1 MVKDATNMPVIEFP
15 LEDISRLFPGYDLDY
30 IIDMLPYIGLDQE
43 YRDDKCIRLEYS
55 PNRPD
60 FSTFYGI
67 ARALNGLLGKDLGIP
82 KFQVIENTKNMIR
95 VNRSVSDVRPFIVG
109 IVARGHKL
117 NNKTIKQIVSMQE
130 DLHNGIGRRRSKAS
144 VGFHDLDRIE
154 FPLDYTTSLD
164 NLSFTPLDH
173 TSALTLTEILDKTES
188 GRKFGELLEGSIYP
202 ILKDSRNTVISFP
215 PIINSESTRIK
226 EGVDNLFVEVTGV
239 DKKTVD
245 DVLANILATLG
256 DIGFNLEN
264 VSIKQ
269 DSNNSFSYNS
279 KTNTILEN
287 VKPAYI
293 NKVLGLSLSN
303 EEIVNCLRKS
313 RFDANVID
321 SGRINCMIPSYRID
335 LFSPIDIVEEVA
347 IGYGLYNLE
356 PSLPEYTLNGNR
368 SRQNYFFD
376 KIRQAMIGMGLIE
389 NINFILSNKD
399 IHYKRMRI
407 DKFDFFTVN
416 NSKSD
421 EHDVLRR
428 SLLPSLLFSLSK
440 NIHEEYPQK
449 LFEIGEV
456 FVPEKDSFE
465 RWNLCCVS
473 AFNGVTYSEI
483 KAVLQT
489 LMEICFKAKF
499 ETRPSENSS
508 FIRGRSAD
516 IVYKEKAT
524 GQIGEVSPLLIDS
537 FKIKMPVA
545 AFEVD
550 LTELLQI

>member
-15 LEDISRLFPGYDLDY
+15 LEDISRLFAGYDLDY
-30 IIDMLPYIGLDQE
+30 IIDMLPFIGLDLE
-43 YRDDKCIRLEYS
+43 YRDDNYIRLEYS

-67 ARALNGLLGKDLGIP
+67 ARALNGLLGKELGIP
-82 KFQVIENTKNMIR
+82 KFQVIENKKNVIR
-95 VNRSVSDVRPFIVG
+95 VDRSVSNVRQFIVG

-130 DLHNGIGRRRSKAS
+130 DLHNGIGRRRLKAS
-144 VGFHDLDRIE
+144 IGFHNLDSIE
-154 FPLDYTTSLD
+154 FPLDYTTSSD

-173 TSALTLTEILDKTES
+173 PSTLTLTEILNKTES
-188 GRKFGELLEGSIYP
+188 GKKFGELLEGSIHP

-215 PIINSESTRIK
+215 PIINSEFTRIK

-245 DVLANILATLG
+245 NVLANIIAMLAE
-256 DIGFNLEN
+256 IGFKLEN
-264 VSIKQ
+264 VAIKQ

-279 KTNTILEN
+279 NTNTILEN

-321 SGRINCMIPSYRID
+321 SSRINCMVPSYRID
-335 LFSPIDIVEEVA
+335 IFSPIDIVEEVA

-356 PSLPEYTLNGNR
+356 PSLPEYTLNGNK

-499 ETRPSENSS
+499 ETRRSENSS
-508 FIRGRSAD
+508 FIKGRSAE
-516 IVYKEKAT
+516 IAHKEKVI
-524 GQIGEVSPLLIDS
+524 GQIGEISPLLIDS

-545 AFEVD
+545 AFELD

>member
-1 MVKDATNMPVIEFP
+1 MVKDATNMPVVEFP

-30 IIDMLPYIGLDQE
+30 IIDMLPFIGLDLE
-43 YRDDKCIRLEYS
+43 YRDDKCIKLEYS

-67 ARALNGLLGKDLGIP
+67 ARALNGLLGKELGIP
-82 KFQVIENTKNMIR
+82 KFQVIENKKNVI
-95 VNRSVSDVRPFIVG
+95 SVDTTVSNVRPFIVG

-117 NNKTIKQIVSMQE
+117 NSKTLKQIISMQE

-144 VGFHDLDRIE
+144 IGFHNLNNIE
-154 FPLDYTTSLD
+154 FPLDYTTTSD
-164 NLSFTPLDH
+164 NLSFIPLDH
-173 TSALTLTEILDKTES
+173 QFKLTLTEILNNTES
-188 GRKFGELLEGSIYP
+188 GKKFGELLKGSNYP
-202 ILKDSRNTVISFP
+202 ILKDYRNTVISFP
-215 PIINSESTRIK
+215 PIINSEFTRIK
-226 EGVDNLFVEVTGV
+226 EGTDNLFVEVTGV

-245 DVLANILATLG
+245 NALANLIATLS

-264 VSIKQ
+264 VIIKQ
-269 DSNNSFSYNS
+269 DSNNSFSYDSN
-279 KTNTILEN
+279 TNTILEN
-287 VKPAYI
+287 VKSDYI

-303 EEIVNCLRKS
+303 KEIVSCLRKS
-313 RFDANVID
+313 RLDANVND
-321 SGRINCMIPSYRID
+321 SSTINCTIPSYRID
-335 LFSPIDIVEEVA
+335 IFNPIDIVEEVA
-347 IGYGLYNLE
+347 IGYGLYNIE
-356 PSLPEYTLNGNR
+356 PSLPEFTLYGNK

-376 KIRQAMIGMGLIE
+376 KIRQAMVGMGLIE
-389 NINFILSNKD
+389 NINSSLSNKD
-399 IHYKRMRI
+399 IHYRRMKI

-428 SLLPSLLFSLSK
+428 SILPSLLFSLSK

-449 LFEIGEV
+449 LFEIGQV
-456 FVPEKDSFE
+456 FVPEKDNYE

-473 AFNGVTYSEI
+473 AYNGVTYSEI

-489 LMEICFKAKF
+489 LMQICFKATF

-508 FIRGRSAD
+508 FIRGRSAAIIYED
-516 IVYKEKAT
+516 KAV
-524 GQIGEVSPLLIDS
+524 GQIGEISPLLIDS

-545 AFEVD
+545 AFEID
-550 LTELLQI
+550 LTELLKI

>member
-15 LEDISRLFPGYDLDY
+15 LEDISRLFAGYDLDY
-30 IIDMLPYIGLDQE
+30 IIDMLPFIGLDLE
-43 YRDDKCIRLEYS
+43 YRDDNYIRLEYS

-67 ARALNGLLGKDLGIP
+67 ARALNGLLGKELGIP
-82 KFQVIENTKNMIR
+82 KFQVIENRKNVIR
-95 VNRSVSDVRPFIVG
+95 VDRSVSNVRQFIVG

-130 DLHNGIGRRRSKAS
+130 DLHNGIGRRRLKAS
-144 VGFHDLDRIE
+144 IGFHNLDSIE
-154 FPLDYTTSLD
+154 FPLDYTTSSD

-173 TSALTLTEILDKTES
+173 PSTLTLTEILNKTES
-188 GRKFGELLEGSIYP
+188 GKKFGELLERSIHP

-215 PIINSESTRIK
+215 PIINSEFTRIK

-245 DVLANILATLG
+245 NVLANIIAMLAE
-256 DIGFNLEN
+256 IGFKLEN
-264 VSIKQ
+264 VAIKQ
-269 DSNNSFSYNS
+269 DCNNSFSYNS
-279 KTNTILEN
+279 NTNTILEN

-313 RFDANVID
+313 RFDAKVID
-321 SGRINCMIPSYRID
+321 SSRINCMVPSYRVDI
-335 LFSPIDIVEEVA
+335 FSPIDIVEEVA

-356 PSLPEYTLNGNR
+356 PSLPEYTLNGKK

-499 ETRPSENSS
+499 ETRRSENST
-508 FIRGRSAD
+508 FIKGRSAE
-516 IVYKEKAT
+516 IAHKEKVI
-524 GQIGEVSPLLIDS
+524 GQIGEISPLLIGS

-545 AFEVD
+545 AFELD